1 MQRVLLISMPS
12 AGIYRPMLGIS
23 LLKAELAQV
32 GIAADIRYLNLSWAR
47 YCFDE
52 IAKGVSTYT
61 EIASRASPRMLDLLF
76 QQSQNNSMADE
87 WIFARALYTAD
98 CPSDGP
104 YIEDVLRREYDAKEV
119 ETILA
124 LRELAPRFLDECMR
138 EISWTDY
145 TVVGFTSTFTQHM
158 SSLALAKR
166 VKEDCPQVRIVFGGA
181 NCEGTMGLAL
191 LRHFRFIDFVASGEG
206 DASFPELLQR
216 LERRE
221 PFEGIAGLVWRK
233 NGEPTLHAEPAS
245 VRTMDALPTP
255 DYTDFFAQYHQ
266 QPYSRLCEVRVPLE
280 QSRGCWWGMR
290 SHCTFCGLNGQTM
303 GFRAKSPDRAERE
316 FLEVKERYAASF
328 VDFTDNILHL
338 GYFET
343 LLPRLAELDH
353 GVELFYEIKSNIK
366 KQQVELLRNA
376 GVRRVQPGIESLSSN
391 ILRLMGK
398 GCTRLQNIQCLK
410 WCLQYGILSEWN
422 LLYGFPREDPSDYAD
437 MLPVLQAITH
447 LRPPRA
453 VTRIRMDRFSPNFN
467 EAASRGFCNVR
478 PQRPYFHLH
487 PLDQDALQDLAYFFE
502 CDYADGRDPESYVAP
517 VRAFVDVWKSQER
530 AGTLVYAGLDDG
542 EAIIDDSRFNSV
554 KPHFELSHLQNR
566 LYTFCDQAR
575 STAQIVEAL
584 APSDGATVR
593 SLLDDFV
600 ANRLMVQDG
609 DRFLSLA
616 PTPTL
621 GKTAAEFDLTASVI
635 PIVTRYPADL
645 VTSAV

>member
-12 AGIYRPMLGIS
+12 AGIYRPLLGIS
-23 LLKAELAQV
+23 LLKAELAQR
-32 GIAADIRYLNLSWAR
+32 GIAADIRYLNLLWAR
-47 YCFDE
+47 HCFDV
-52 IAKGVSTYT
+52 IAKGVST
-61 EIASRASPRMLDLLF
+61 RAELRTSVSPRMLDLLF
-76 QQSQNNSMADE
+76 QQSQNYPMADE
-87 WIFARALYTAD
+87 WIFARALYGTGGT
-98 CPSDGP
+98 SDGQ
-104 YIEDVLRREYDAKEV
+104 YIADVLRPEYDAEEV
-119 ETILA
+119 ATILA
-124 LRELAPRFLDECMR
+124 LREFAPRFLDDCMR
-138 EISWTDY
+138 EIPWTDY
-145 TVVGFTSTFTQHM
+145 TMVGFTSTFTQHV

-166 VKEDCPQVRIVFGGA
+166 VKEDFPHLRIVFGGA
-181 NCEGTMGLAL
+181 NCEGPMGTAL
-191 LRHFRFIDFVASGEG
+191 LRHFPFIDFVVSGEG
-206 DASFPELLQR
+206 DDSFPELLHR
-216 LERRE
+216 LESRQ
-221 PFEGIAGLVWRK
+221 PFDGIAGLIWRK
-233 NGEPTLHAEPAS
+233 NGEPTLHSEPAY

-266 QPYSRLCEVRVPLE
+266 QPYSHLCEVRVPLE

-303 GFRAKSPDRAERE
+303 GFRAKSPDRAEQE
-316 FLEVKERYAASF
+316 FLEIKERYAASF

-366 KQQVELLRNA
+366 KQQVELLRKA
-376 GVRRVQPGIESLSSN
+376 GVRRLQPGIESLSSN

-410 WCLQYGILSEWN
+410 WCLQYGILPEWN
-422 LLYGFPREDPSDYAD
+422 LLYGFPHEDPSDYAD

-467 EAASRGFCNVR
+467 EAASRGFHNVR
-478 PQRPYFHLH
+478 PQRPYFYLH
-487 PLDQDALQDLAYFFE
+487 PLDQNALQDLAYFFE
-502 CDYADGRDPESYVAP
+502 YDYADGRDPESYVDS

-542 EAIIDDSRFNSV
+542 EAIIDDSRFNSA
-554 KPHFELSHLQNR
+554 KPHFELSRLQTR
-566 LYTFCDQAR
+566 IYTFCDQAK

-584 APSDGATVR
+584 APTECATVR
-593 SLLDDFV
+593 SLLGAFV

-635 PIVTRYPADL
+635 PIVTRYPAEL
-645 VTSAV
+645 VPSAV